1 MTKIIGLGLE
11 KYPDY
16 LTGLG
21 LTLWYIGFGLEK
33 YSDYLTGPGL
43 ISWYIG
49 LGKNTRATFI
59 LTYKNKIWA

>member
-33 YSDYLTGPGL
+33 CSDYVTRLELILYVGLTL
-43 ISWYIG
+43 E
-49 LGKNTRATFI
+49 K
-59 LTYKNKIWA
+59 